1 MNEGMKSFCSFIAKS
16 GAHWLHFFRK
26 NELSE
31 DVLALKNY
39 LLKVVN
45 ENYLPQNAED
55 ECMEARF
62 SLPDWDNE
70 TRLWSANLFLETMSI
85 IEGEK

>member
-16 GAHWLHFFRK
+16 GARWLHFFHK

-39 LLKVVN
+39 LFKVVN
-45 ENYLPQNAED
+45 ENYLPQNAD
-55 ECMEARF
+55 DDRMEARF
-62 SLPDWDNE
+62 SLPGWDNE
-70 TRLWSANLFLETMSI
+70 MRLWSANLFLETMSI